1 MRYVIYVL
9 SIALI
14 TVFLIIYGQ
23 AKEYYL
29 PAELTKRLYIK
40 CKDKI
45 LKYLYKNK
53 SATYK
58 ELEKE
63 IEGVTA
69 KVFWSRKSMTVL
81 EPNKIVKTVVEN
93 LLKQDKIKIQDVN
106 GKKIVVLK

>member
-1 MRYVIYVL
+1 MKYVLYVL

-14 TVFLIIYGQ
+14 TVFLIIYGR

-29 PAELTKRLYIK
+29 PMELTNKLYIK

-45 LKYLYKNK
+45 LKYLIKNK
-53 SATYK
+53 YATYK

-69 KVFWSRKSMTVL
+69 KVFWS
-81 EPNKIVKTVVEN
+81 
-93 LLKQDKIKIQDVN
+93 
-106 GKKIVVLK
+106 KK

>member
-1 MRYVIYVL
+1 MKYVIYVL

-14 TVFLIIYGQ
+14 TVFLIIYGR

-29 PAELTKRLYIK
+29 PLELTNRLYIK
-40 CKDKI
+40 CRDKI
-45 LKYLYKNK
+45 LKYLSKNK

-69 KVFWSRKSMTVL
+69 KVFWSRRVMTVVDS
-81 EPNKIVKTVVEN
+81 KKMVKSIVESLIN
-93 LLKQDKIKIQDVN
+93 QDKIQIKEMD
-106 GKKIVVLK
+106 GKKLVVLK